1 METKILSQE
10 QKQFYRT
17 NGFLHI
23 KSVFSPEE
31 VQTFR
36 RAALL
41 ESQPDDKQKFAQK
54 NPEGVISA
62 IDLLS
67 HDVFKNFII
76 KKEVI
81 SILKELLED
90 DPLYFGVSC
99 VSINYFKNTIHRH
112 RDNINFNDP
121 NGDDWKENFSIT
133 RIGIYLEDHID
144 DGGNIWFNPESH
156 KNFRSGKRAQSF
168 DYKAGDLVVWSLLT
182 EHSVSA
188 LPRKLLGGRQIP
200 TLAEVLYFRLINP
213 LLTRPLPTSAYPKE
227 KKPRIF
233 MTAIFA
239 GKSDKV
245 NTERMINRRNHRE
258 WNWKYKIFNNTK
270 AYEVDTF
277 TKANQRG
284 LTLNLK
290 HILDKSNPYEIVK

>member
-1 METKILSQE
+1 MEKQILSEE
-10 QKQFYRT
+10 QKQFYRC

-31 VQTFR
+31 IQNFR
-36 RAALL
+36 RTALL
-41 ESQPDDKQKFAQK
+41 EAHPDDSRKFSQR
-54 NPEGVISA
+54 NPEGVMSA
-62 IDLLS
+62 VDLLS

-81 SILKELLED
+81 KILKELLDD
-90 DPLYFGVSC
+90 DPVYFGVSC
-99 VSINYFKNTIHRH
+99 VSINYYKSTIHRH
-112 RDNINFNDP
+112 RDNINFREP

-133 RIGIYLEDHID
+133 RVGIYLEDHVTE
-144 DGGNIWFNPESH
+144 GGNIWFNPESH
-156 KNFRSGKRAQSF
+156 KSFSSGKRAQSF

-188 LPRKLLGGRQIP
+188 LPRNLLGGRQIP
-200 TLAEVLYFRLINP
+200 TMAEVLYYRLINP
-213 LLTRPLPTSAYPKE
+213 LITRPLPTSTYPKE

-233 MTAIFA
+233 MTAIYA
-239 GKSDKV
+239 AKNDKF

-270 AYEVDTF
+270 SYDLDTF
-277 TKANQRG
+277 TKANAHG
-284 LTLNLK
+284 LKLNLK
-290 HILDKSNPYEIVK
+290 HILDKSKPYEIVQ